1 MIKNRSFMLGMGT
14 GLVTGALLLQLAMI
28 GQGQSQQSAIDP
40 KNMTREQLEKAAA
53 GLNLQISDSSDP
65 KMTEEEWRKKVIK
78 EGNKTPTAPQKTKP
92 VQTPSKP
99 KAPGNRTPSTA
110 SKPVAS
116 MTTAKSPNK
125 PITKGNGAAATPNTP
140 KQPAPPHVQ
149 YSIVW
154 GSNLKNVASGLQ
166 KAGVVSDAGAFEAAA
181 NAQKINTKIRTGTYQ
196 FVKGEDF
203 GSIIT
208 KITKKSSN

>member
-28 GQGQSQQSAIDP
+28 GQGQSQPSSIDP

-53 GLNLQISDSSDP
+53 GLNLQISDPSDP
-65 KMTEEEWRKKVIK
+65 KMTEEEWRNKVIK
-78 EGNKTPTAPQKTKP
+78 EGSKTPTAPQKAKP
-92 VQTPSKP
+92 AQTPSAP
-99 KAPGNRTPSTA
+99 KAPASSKPSTA
-110 SKPVAS
+110 SKPAS
-116 MTTAKSPNK
+116 STSIPKK
-125 PITKGNGAAATPNTP
+125 PDNPKVKESGTENTPAAP
-140 KQPAPPHVQ
+140 KQPATPQVQ
-149 YSIVW
+149 YSIVS
-154 GSNLKNVASGLQ
+154 GSNLRSVASGLQ
-166 KAGVVSDAGAFEAAA
+166 KTGVVSDAKAFEAAA

-208 KITKKSSN
+208 KITKKPSN